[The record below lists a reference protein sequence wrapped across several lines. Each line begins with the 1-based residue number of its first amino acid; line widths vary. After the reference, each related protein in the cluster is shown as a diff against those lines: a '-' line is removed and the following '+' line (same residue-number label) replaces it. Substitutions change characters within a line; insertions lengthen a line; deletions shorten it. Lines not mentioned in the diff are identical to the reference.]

1 MNFSKS
7 THKSESQNI
16 SLKYELLAILLL
28 LLVISISSYYL
39 FLNENENFVKKMV
52 SNEVDDYKTEIA
64 TSTNN
69 NKNDNKKI
77 HFQEIKKGDNLGSI
91 LGKLKVES
99 LDIYSA
105 TNSLNKI
112 FKANKI
118 QVGDKISVE
127 YHQKTLENKQERVFI
142 NKINIYTSDNSKFE
156 IIRTKQGQFF
166 ASKITPELF
175 SKLQVKSGKIK
186 SSLYEDALKAGIPA
200 AMILE
205 FIRFYSFD
213 LDFQRDVRKG
223 DKFQIFYES
232 FYDSEGK
239 FIKNGDIIYCKFI
252 SNGKE
257 LVNYKYTTTKGSTL
271 YFDNKGS
278 SIRKALLRTPISGAR
293 ISSYFGYRKHPI
305 LGYTKLHKGVDFAA
319 RTGTPIF
326 ASGNGTIA
334 FIGWKGGYGRYI
346 KIRHNGSYS
355 SAYAHMS
362 RFAKGLKN
370 GSKVKQRQII
380 GYVGST
386 GRSTGPHLH
395 YEVYK
400 NGKAVNPR
408 RLKPE
413 SKVTLKGKEL
423 EKFKEHR
430 NRIDFILKN
439 AYAKSEL

>member
-1 MNFSKS
+1 MGFSNKTSKS
-7 THKSESQNI
+7 DSQNI
-16 SLKYELLAILLL
+16 TLKYEISAIFLL

-39 FLNENENFVKKMV
+39 FLNENKYFVKKMV
-52 SNEVDDYKTEIA
+52 QTEPREEA
-64 TSTNN
+64 
-69 NKNDNKKI
+69 KNTPAIKQQENSQKKM
-77 HFQEIKKGDNLGSI
+77 HFQEIKKGDNLGNI

-99 LDIYSA
+99 IDIYA
-105 TNSLNKI
+105 AINALNKI

-127 YHQKTLENKQERVFI
+127 YHEKTLEDIEERVFI

-156 IIRTKQGQFF
+156 IIRTKKGEFF

-186 SSLYEDALKAGIPA
+186 SSLYEDALKSGIPA

-232 FYDSEGK
+232 FYDGEGK

-278 SIRKALLRTPISGAR
+278 SVRKALLRTPVSGAR

-326 ASGNGTIA
+326 ASGNGTIT
-334 FIGWKGGYGRYI
+334 FLGWKGGYGRYI
-346 KIRHNGSYS
+346 KIRHNSTYS

-362 RFAKGLKN
+362 RFANGLKN

-395 YEVYK
+395 YEVYRK
-400 NGKAVNPR
+400 GKAVNPR

-413 SKVTLKGKEL
+413 SKVTLKGQEL
-423 EKFKEHR
+423 EKFKLHR
-430 NRIDFILKN
+430 DRIDFILKN
-439 AYAKSEL
+439 AYAKSNI

>member
-1 MNFSKS
+1 MVQNNVTTEKPAIE
-7 THKSESQNI
+7 TTKSE
-16 SLKYELLAILLL
+16 A
-28 LLVISISSYYL
+28 
-39 FLNENENFVKKMV
+39 
-52 SNEVDDYKTEIA
+52 TEA
-64 TSTNN
+64 
-69 NKNDNKKI
+69 KQV
-77 HFQEIKKGDNLGSI
+77 HFQEVKKGDNIGNILGSLRI
-91 LGKLKVES
+91 ES
-99 LDIYSA
+99 IDIYSA
-105 TNSLNKI
+105 INALNKV
-112 FKANKI
+112 FRANKI
-118 QVGDKISVE
+118 QAGDKLSVE
-127 YHQKTLENKQERVFI
+127 YYEKKLENNENRIFI
-142 NKINIYTSDNSKFE
+142 NKINIYTSNNRKFE
-156 IIRTKQGQFF
+156 IIRTKKGEFF
-166 ASKITPELF
+166 ASIVNPELF
-175 SKLQVKSGKIK
+175 SKLQVKSGQIK

-200 AMILE
+200 AMIME

-232 FYDSEGK
+232 FYDAEGK

-278 SIRKALLRTPISGAR
+278 SIRKALLRTPISGAK

-326 ASGNGTIA
+326 ASGNGTIS

-346 KIRHNGSYS
+346 KIRHNRTYS
-355 SAYAHMS
+355 SAYAHLS
-362 RFAKGLKN
+362 RFASSLKN
-370 GSKVKQRQII
+370 GSKVKQGQVI

-400 NGKAVNPR
+400 NGRAVNPR
-408 RLKPE
+408 ELKPE
-413 SKVTLKGKEL
+413 SKVTLKDTEL
-423 EKFKEHR
+423 EKFIQHR
-430 NRIDFILKN
+430 DRIDFILKN
-439 AYAKSEL
+439 AYAKSDLK